1 MKRIHLNVTS
11 RIIVVII
18 QLMTMILISSCAE
31 NDTAQGTIG
40 KQTENGMVTK
50 VAIFESVAP
59 SQSNTR
65 TSLDISNSHGNK
77 YRVIW
82 KNDDW
87 IWVKDNSGTFQKG
100 VLDAFV
106 NRNLAFA
113 RFALTT
119 GTYSSGCRV
128 NYTGDSPSGDKVTIK
143 ARQYSDGP
151 NGSQYLG
158 TNGDCGT
165 AIATGSGSTYSFS
178 LVHKSSYLRF
188 LPRFEHEKLHHNIK
202 LEKIVVSS
210 SSGPIAGTY
219 DFSEGSI
226 GAVPIDN
233 PSNSITL
240 QLGTSPVPMKT
251 DKDTCYYMVIAPSS
265 TPRTLKV
272 EYFIHDPQ
280 TRTKCTVTKTVTVDC
295 AEGKMHDITAKLDNN
310 IREYDFR
317 EYYLWDAKKRFW
329 YGHEW
334 DNQNIAE
341 AERWQPVVYNEH
353 EEENKKL
360 WETASA
366 DIGFHGTAA
375 PTRFLTTP
383 FEKAFLLADYSCKN
397 CPNANEIAWYVRK
410 GDAHW
415 DDETY
420 WTTMGHLY
428 NGGIWLKKISVIAA
442 EEPKYTREDMISQR
456 PKYPDEPRPGQTNY
470 NFDLRR
476 YYMGFETEQPTTL
489 GNPHSDDYFFLPAL
503 GYYQFIT
510 TEEIDYKAHLCYLYG
525 LGQIGFYWGSNV
537 VHKAY
542 PAYYGLEFNKNKV
555 ALRIGSKN
563 VWTPDWPDKYYG
575 FNRVGRLWEC
585 Q

>member
-40 KQTENGMVTK
+40 KQTENGMATK

-106 NRNLAFA
+106 NGNLAFA

-143 ARQYSDGP
+143 ARQYAGRE
-151 NGSQYLG
+151 YFG

-341 AERWQPVVYNEH
+341 AERWQPVVYNELQ
-353 EEENKKL
+353 EENINL
-360 WETASA
+360 WNTASA
-366 DIGFHGTAA
+366 DIGVHGTPGPAIR
-375 PTRFLTTP
+375 PTTYHLPT
-383 FEKAFLLADYSCKN
+383 LADYSCKT
-397 CPNANEIAWYVRK
+397 CPNANEIFWYVYK
-410 GDAHW
+410 GDVHW

-428 NGGIWLKKISVIAA
+428 NGGVWIKKISVIAA
-442 EEPKYTREDMISQR
+442 EEPKYTREDMVSRR
-456 PKYPDEPRPGQTNY
+456 PRLPSDHLLDNMI
-470 NFDLRR
+470 NFDLRTDIA
-476 YYMGFETEQPTTL
+476 GPTITQPVTL

-503 GYYQFIT
+503 GYYQFQVN
-510 TEEIDYKAHLCYLYG
+510 EYYHKARFYHFQE
-525 LGQIGFYWGSNV
+525 LGKTGFYWSSHITHNDV
-537 VHKAY
+537 
-542 PAYYGLEFNKNKV
+542 PAYYGLEFNRNKIG
-555 ALRIGSKN
+555 LRDGTN
-563 VWTPDWPDKYYG
+563 NYWTPEWPDKYFY
-575 FNRVGRLWEC
+575 FDRVGRLWEC